1 MQNNRP
7 AYMNQ
12 QPQMIQTG
20 PAPHQVQQQTG
31 MNYSPH
37 IMQQQQQQPPPQQQQ
52 QQQPQ
57 SQQQQQQQRV
67 QHLNQVTTTGKPV
80 PGTNVHPH
88 CIRSGCPNA
97 AISSP
102 DWENE
107 YCSNECVVSHCRY
120 KNKPLYLTFN

>member
-1 MQNNRP
+1 
-7 AYMNQ
+7 
-12 QPQMIQTG
+12 
-20 PAPHQVQQQTG
+20 
-31 MNYSPH
+31 
-37 IMQQQQQQPPPQQQQ
+37 MQQQQQQPPPQQQQ

>member
-1 MQNNRP
+1 
-7 AYMNQ
+7 
-12 QPQMIQTG
+12 
-20 PAPHQVQQQTG
+20 

-37 IMQQQQQQPPPQQQQ
+37 IMQQQQPQ

-57 SQQQQQQQRV
+57 QQPQPQQQQQRV
-67 QHLNQVTTTGKPV
+67 LNQVTTTMGKP
-80 PGTNVHPH
+80 GGNNVHPH

-107 YCSNECVVSHCRY
+107 YCSNECVVSHCR
-120 KNKPLYLTFN
+120 

>member
-1 MQNNRP
+1 
-7 AYMNQ
+7 MNQ
-12 QPQMIQTG
+12 QPQMIQTTV
-20 PAPHQVQQQTG
+20 PHQVQQAG

-37 IMQQQQQQPPPQQQQ
+37 IMQQQPTQQQQQQ

-57 SQQQQQQQRV
+57 SQQQQQQQQPQRV
-67 QHLNQVTTTGKPV
+67 QHLNQVTATGKPG

-107 YCSNECVVSHCRY
+107 YCSNECVVSHCR
-120 KNKPLYLTFN
+120 